1 MTSPKIGS
9 TPSQVT
15 SGYGGAGQAGAPA
28 REPLSPTAGHRVVA
42 RMWHGPVT
50 QAIRDAVVEPIVLG
64 CPILEPVAWA
74 VEVTEEFARWAR
86 ELRKLDRDSSR
97 QVGAAVE
104 LLKEHGPSL
113 KRPLVGEITT
123 SKIKN
128 MKELRPGSTGRSEI
142 RILFVFDPWQQIVLL
157 VAGDKADDWRDWY
170 RKAIPRAEQL
180 YAEHVEVLSVRR
192 DGGR

>member
-1 MTSPKIGS
+1 
-9 TPSQVT
+9 
-15 SGYGGAGQAGAPA
+15 
-28 REPLSPTAGHRVVA
+28 
-42 RMWHGPVT
+42 
-50 QAIRDAVVEPIVLG
+50 
-64 CPILEPVAWA
+64 VAWT
-74 VEVTEEFARWAR
+74 VEVTAEFADWAR
-86 ELRKLDRDSSR
+86 QLRKLNRDSSR

-104 LLKEHGPSL
+104 LLKQHGPNL

-157 VAGDKADDWRDWY
+157 VAGDKAGDWRGWY

-180 YAEHVEVLSVRR
+180 YAEHIEAMGSAGA
-192 DGGR
+192 GGR